1 MNALIIDDD
10 RQHVEH
16 TIANL
21 RAHGYRVVAAR
32 AGIPGLD
39 LARVVLPDVIIL
51 DWILPDLDGFEICRR
66 LRSDE
71 RTASTPIVMVSSL
84 DDSMYRRRGFRV
96 GANAYL
102 NKPYRPAELLE
113 AVKAARLWRTNL
125 AKSKVRHEV
134 TIELDSETP
143 FLLEVNDFLDELCR
157 LTPLDERQVMHLR
170 QAFLEIGQNAI
181 EWGHSQHTDQLVLVT
196 FRAYEDRVE
205 IVVRDEGPGF
215 DPENLPHA
223 ATPDDPTAH
232 IDLREE
238 LGLREGGFGLLIA
251 RGLVDEL
258 RHAGRGNVV
267 TMIKRFKSDADLAS
281 SGSDE

>member
-10 RQHVEH
+10 RSH
-16 TIANL
+16 IAEATGIL
-21 RAHGYRVVAAR
+21 RKQGWRVVTAR
-32 AGIPGLD
+32 EGMPGLN
-39 LARVVLPDVIIL
+39 LARVVKPDVIIL

-71 RTASTPIVMVSSL
+71 RTARVPIVMVSSL

-102 NKPYRPAELLE
+102 NKPYEAEELL
-113 AVKAARLWRTNL
+113 ASVQAARQWRTRLEHNH
-125 AKSKVRHEV
+125 VRHEV
-134 TIELDSETP
+134 TLELDSETR

-157 LTPLDERQVMHLR
+157 LTPLSEERVMHLR

-181 EWGHSQHTDQLVLVT
+181 EWGHEHHIDQMVLVT

-205 IVVRDEGPGF
+205 VVVRDEGPGF

-223 ATPDDPTAH
+223 ATPDDPLAH
-232 IDLREE
+232 VDVREE

-258 RHAGRGNVV
+258 HHRGRGNEVV
-267 TMIKRFKSDADLAS
+267 IVKRFDSPTLSD
-281 SGSDE
+281 G